1 MNSIKRLV
9 TKWFAPYTIMYVDPY
24 WETVEEVHHAWT
36 FEDALEWAACSLRD
50 EEVVIY
56 KHHNLVARRL
66 ETLEC

>member
-56 KHHNLVARRL
+56 KHHNLVASRL